1 MSRESKLRKLLVSLD
16 INLCNALEVF
26 TVNRSTISEIRKDLQ
41 SDIFEEFDRSSTIK
55 DITLT
60 G

>member
-16 INLCNALEVF
+16 ISLCNALEVF
-26 TVNRSTISEIRKDLQ
+26 TVKRSTISEIRKDLQ

-55 DITLT
+55 NITLI

>member
-16 INLCNALEVF
+16 IRLCNALEVF

-41 SDIFEEFDRSSTIK
+41 NDIFEEFDRSSTIK
-55 DITLT
+55 NITLT